1 MKNLRKP
8 LIILHKPQDNIV
20 GIKQVEDIF
29 KAARHPKSYI
39 SMDGADHLLS
49 NSKDSQY
56 AGKVIAGWADRYL

>member
-1 MKNLRKP
+1 MSSKKIQFRNSNGHTLSARLELP
-8 LIILHKPQDNIV
+8 DN
-20 GIKQVEDIF
+20 IF

-39 SMDGADHLLS
+39 SLDGADHLLS